1 MNFSMSR
8 TARNRVVRDL
18 RWVSDGAR
26 TRDILD
32 HNQVLYQLSYT
43 HHALASTS
51 SADHGSGSSGGHRS
65 GIGALTARAAAWA
78 SSELGPGP
86 GTNTVRR

>member
-1 MNFSMSR
+1 
-8 TARNRVVRDL
+8 
-18 RWVSDGAR
+18 VSDGTR

-43 HHALASTS
+43 HHALARPAALTMV
-51 SADHGSGSSGGHRS
+51 AGSVAGYRS
-65 GIGALTARAAAWA
+65 GIGALTDRAAACA
-78 SSELGPGP
+78 SSELGPGA